1 MLSKD
6 EKDILQNYD
15 KLEKKDKTKANFNY
29 RVSHKVKKILSELG
43 EVNEVLGKI
52 PEKTIMSKLDNNV
65 VADLF
70 TLTENILRI
79 MRFAPVVLDISG
91 DAYITRFGPG
101 KPSKDGITEYTAKM
115 ERATPSDIA
124 RQILVKDHIKKLQ
137 QVVDSSKTT
146 LPTQDGAVFRPLSI
160 TGTTSL
166 VVVQGIDEYVKL
178 GRKGLGP
185 WAETLGF
192 E

>member
-6 EKDILQNYD
+6 EKIILQNYD
-15 KLEKKDKTKANFNY
+15 KLDKKDKAKANFNY

-52 PEKTIMSKLDNNV
+52 PEKTTASKLDNNM

-70 TLTENILRI
+70 ALTETLLRI
-79 MRFAPVVLDISG
+79 MRFAPVVLDIRG
-91 DAYITRFGPG
+91 DPYITRFGPG
-101 KPSKDGITEYTAKM
+101 KPSKTGITEYTVKM
-115 ERATPSDIA
+115 ELATSSDVF
-124 RQILVKDHIKKLQ
+124 RQILVKEHIKKLQ
-137 QVVDSSKTT
+137 QFIDSSKTT
-146 LPTQDGAVFRPLSI
+146 LPNQDGAAFRPLAL

-166 VVVQGIDEYVKL
+166 AVAQGLDEYAKL

-185 WAETLGF
+185 WSEMFGF